1 MKNLVREFI
10 EFAIEQRIVKVSG
23 GDVYVSWDSVYDD
36 IRCEFPS
43 LSHERVV
50 ELMSSYQ

>member
-1 MKNLVREFI
+1 MRRLLDLFI
-10 EFAIEQRIVKVSG
+10 EWSIEKNRV

-36 IRCEFPS
+36 IREEFPS

-50 ELMSSYQ
+50 ELMSAYQ